1 MSRVAHP
8 AGPRHGDV
16 LPADHPPAPP
26 EDLNALHPVIWP
38 RGARRSGGVLTLGG
52 SDVRELADEF
62 GTPLYVCDEEDVRSR
77 CRDYLAAFGPDGRV
91 FYAAKAFCSR
101 ALLRWVSSEGLG
113 VDVCT
118 GGELEVALSAGV
130 PPEQITLH
138 GNNKMM
144 DELSRAVSAG
154 VGHIVADSFG
164 EIARLAYLT
173 DPSPGGPPPG
183 PPSSYP
189 GGPPPGPPS
198 SYLRGHSVPGVR
210 PKVLVRVTTGV
221 EAHTHEFMATAHDDQ
236 KFGFSLASGA
246 ADEAVRRVLACP
258 GLSFA
263 GLHSHIGSQIFDTA
277 GFEVAAHRV
286 VGLAVRIRDEHGIE
300 IAELDLGGGFGIA
313 YTEEDDA
320 PEVKELAQS
329 LRNIVDEQCR
339 AAGLTKPRLTV
350 EPGRAI
356 IGPSTVSLYTVGT
369 IKDVDGLR
377 TYVSVDGGMS
387 DNIRTALYD
396 ASYSCVLA
404 SRASAAPPMLSR
416 VVGRHCESGDIVV
429 RHAYLP
435 SDLAPGDLLAV
446 PATGAYCRSL
456 ASNYNHVPRP
466 AVVAVSG
473 GAPRTIVRRESLD
486 DLLSL
491 DVG

>member
-26 EDLNALHPVIWP
+26 ADLNELTAGIWP
-38 RGARRSGGVLTLGG
+38 RHARRSGGVVVLGG
-52 SDVRELADEF
+52 VDVRELATGF

-77 CRDYLAAFGPDGRV
+77 CRDYLEAFGPDGRV

-101 ALLRWVSSEGLG
+101 AVLRWVSAEGLG

-138 GNNKMM
+138 GNNKSLE
-144 DELSRAVSAG
+144 ELSRAVSAG
-154 VGHIVADSFG
+154 VGHIVADSFE

-173 DPSPGGPPPG
+173 GSASPPPAE
-183 PPSSYP
+183 PVARPS
-189 GGPPPGPPS
+189 
-198 SYLRGHSVPGVR
+198 
-210 PKVLVRVTTGV
+210 VLVRVTTGV

-236 KFGFSLASGA
+236 KFGFSLASGV

-258 GLSFA
+258 GVSFA

-286 VGLAVRIRDEHGIE
+286 VDLAVRIRDEHGIE

-320 PEVKELAQS
+320 PPVKEIAQS
-329 LRNIVDEQCR
+329 LRDIVDGQCR
-339 AAGLTKPRLTV
+339 AAGLARPRLTV

-356 IGPSTVSLYTVGT
+356 VGPSTVSLYTVGT
-369 IKDVDGLR
+369 IKDVDGIR

-396 ASYSCVLA
+396 ASYECVLA
-404 SRASAAPPMLSR
+404 SRASSAPPMLSR

-435 SDLAPGDLLAV
+435 ADLAPGDLLAV

-456 ASNYNHVPRP
+456 ASNYNHVSRP
-466 AVVAVSG
+466 AVVAVNAG
-473 GAPRTIVRRESLD
+473 TARTIVRRESLD